1 MLGNDVIDLRDPDS
15 DPASLSPRFDARVF
29 RDVERDVIG
38 EAAEGHRMRWSLW
51 AAKEASY
58 KLARKRDRRVVFS
71 PIRFEVSFV
80 DVADVVNA
88 ADTARP
94 TRAAVSIPGMR
105 FDVTL
110 EHGDRW
116 IHAIARCQGEVADG
130 AVHAVG
136 YVRDEDPAAIDGPA
150 HAAPSRAVRA
160 LACRTLAQRCA
171 LPLGALSVHERGRIP
186 SMLLGGSEPREL
198 DLSLSHHGDFVAF
211 ACVPRAAR
219 GAAH

>member
-15 DPASLSPRFDARVF
+15 DPASLSSRFDARVF
-29 RDVERDVIG
+29 RAAERGVIG
-38 EAAEGHRMRWSLW
+38 DAAEGHRMRWSLW

-58 KLARKRDRRVVFS
+58 KLARKRDPRVVFS

-80 DVADVVNA
+80 DAADVV
-88 ADTARP
+88 DTARP
-94 TRAAVSIPGMR
+94 TRAAVCIPGMR

-110 EHGDRW
+110 EHGDHW
-116 IHAIARCQGEVADG
+116 IHAIARREGEVADG

-136 YVRDEDPAAIDGPA
+136 QVRDEDPAATNGPA

-160 LACRTLAQRCA
+160 LACRTLAERCA